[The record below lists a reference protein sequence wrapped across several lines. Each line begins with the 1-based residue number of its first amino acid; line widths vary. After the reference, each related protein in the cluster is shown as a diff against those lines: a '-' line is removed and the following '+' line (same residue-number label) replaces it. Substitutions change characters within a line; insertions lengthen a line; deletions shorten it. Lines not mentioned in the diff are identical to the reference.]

1 MGAFLSYFVVSQRGN
16 DKQNFSFIQI
26 WNLRCVFPEVKR
38 FGKYLP
44 YWSLNSW
51 GFLLTH
57 WQPMTSIL
65 FGIVRICSSLFK
77 CNYLKDKKNSEVL
90 LPFIESSL
98 SLNDFRKKM
107 MVITNLFPILQ
118 NVKSWSDHSL
128 KSVVSQHPL
137 TVNYLKG
144 CQTLKKSAW
153 EHFYHIFS
161 SLWMKMIR
169 KISPLLNFQI
179 IGVFFNTLTG
189 DDKYPV
195 QYCENLQF
203 PIQMQLS

>member
-16 DKQNFSFIQI
+16 DRQNFSFIQI

-57 WQPMTSIL
+57 WLPMTSIL

-90 LPFIESSL
+90 FPFIESSL

-137 TVNYLKG
+137 TVNILKDAKHLRN
-144 CQTLKKSAW
+144 QHESTFIIFFHHSEWKWSEKFLPYWTLKS
-153 EHFYHIFS
+153 
-161 SLWMKMIR
+161 
-169 KISPLLNFQI
+169 
-179 IGVFFNTLTG
+179 
-189 DDKYPV
+189 
-195 QYCENLQF
+195 
-203 PIQMQLS
+203 